1 MDSQL
6 EKKFLFQKYESNA
19 HLLGFPLAV
28 LTVWKV
34 SKIPPSPH
42 RFWVPQIYAQYQLF
56 MRLFLFNRS
65 CFQSFRQETAPF
77 METFETLILQ
87 ELSSE
92 THSSILYN
100 ETSSST
106 IDKTHLISIHTKNT
120 LEMLSS
126 LQTQQ
131 FNVQLNTHKH
141 SSDHWL

>member
-1 MDSQL
+1 
-6 EKKFLFQKYESNA
+6 
-19 HLLGFPLAV
+19 
-28 LTVWKV
+28 
-34 SKIPPSPH
+34 
-42 RFWVPQIYAQYQLF
+42 
-56 MRLFLFNRS
+56 
-65 CFQSFRQETAPF
+65 

-126 LQTQQ
+126 LQT
-131 FNVQLNTHKH
+131 
-141 SSDHWL
+141 